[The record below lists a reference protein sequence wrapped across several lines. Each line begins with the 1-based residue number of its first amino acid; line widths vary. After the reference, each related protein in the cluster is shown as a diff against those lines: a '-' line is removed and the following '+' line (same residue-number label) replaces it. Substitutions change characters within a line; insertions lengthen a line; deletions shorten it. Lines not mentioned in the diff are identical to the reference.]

1 MVDEIHY
8 YFAIV
13 FRYENTYYLR
23 LSTSV
28 RNMKLDVRGDIMAIY
43 QFPVT
48 DHTTTV
54 TNYLSVEYDIFQ
66 EDEIEMML
74 KDVRSIEHNVIYES
88 ESLPSKTKF

>member
-66 EDEIEMML
+66 EDESEYHML
-74 KDVRSIEHNVIYES
+74 VLGCVNILAQLVGC
-88 ESLPSKTKF
+88 LPQLLF